1 MKDNMVFPKIF
12 GHCEG
17 LDALGFDAC
26 TTAVTGPSNCI
37 GFTKFWAVHFREF
50 DGVIVGGGSAGCVLA
65 IRLNKDPSMQM
76 ALLEA
81 SPPATSALILCPAST
96 ALMACP
102 EIVSQSLGIEVL
114 RDLSRVGENLHDHPY
129 AVLMANAR
137 TRHAGTASGGR
148 LGHAAHCQQ

>member
-1 MKDNMVFPKIF
+1 M
-12 GHCEG
+12 
-17 LDALGFDAC
+17 
-26 TTAVTGPSNCI
+26 
-37 GFTKFWAVHFREF
+37 HFREF
-50 DGVIVGGGSAGCVLA
+50 DDVIVGGGSAGYVLA
-65 IRLNKDPSMQM
+65 IRLNKYPSMQM

-129 AVLMANAR
+129 AVL
-137 TRHAGTASGGR
+137 R
-148 LGHAAHCQQ
+148 LR